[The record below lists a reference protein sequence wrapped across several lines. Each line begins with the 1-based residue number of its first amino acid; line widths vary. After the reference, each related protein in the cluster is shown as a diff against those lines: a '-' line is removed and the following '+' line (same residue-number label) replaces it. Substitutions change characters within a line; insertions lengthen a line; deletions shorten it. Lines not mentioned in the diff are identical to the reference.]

1 MVTVLTSTDPLAET
15 ITTRLLTVRHAT
27 VYRYDEPVQLGEH
40 RAMFRPRESHDL
52 RLVATHLAIVPTPAK
67 LHWVHD
73 IFDNSVAVATFTGRT
88 TELSF
93 ESAVTL
99 EHTETAHPDYRLE
112 TDARTYPLTYSGE
125 ERADLVRS
133 MERRYPGA
141 EVDRWAAGFVSALGV
156 QHTMSLLECMT
167 AAINEGFEYQGRTA
181 RGVQTPSETL
191 QRRQGTCRDFA
202 QLMIEAV
209 RALGFAARFV
219 SGYIFVPSVGP
230 QMVVGGGATHAWLQ
244 VYLPGAGWVDF
255 DPTKKIIGNRTLI
268 RVAMAWDHA
277 QVLPLWGTYTGRPS
291 AFLGMDVTV
300 SVLDET
306 MVESPGGNRLPN

>member
-1 MVTVLTSTDPLAET
+1 MVTVLTLTDPLAET
-15 ITTRLLTVRHAT
+15 ATTRRLTVRHAT
-27 VYRYDEPVQLGEH
+27 VYRYSEPVQLGEH

-52 RLVATHLAIVPTPAK
+52 RLIATHLVIEPTPAK

-73 IFDNSVAVATFTGRT
+73 IFDNSVAVATFSGRT

-99 EHTETAHPDYRLE
+99 EHTQTAHPDYRLE
-112 TDARTYPLTYSGE
+112 TNARTYPLNYSAE

-133 MERRYPGA
+133 MAQCYPSA
-141 EVDRWAAGFVSALGV
+141 DVNRWAAGFVSMSGV

-167 AAINEGFEYQGRTA
+167 TAINEDFAYQRRA
-181 RGVQTPSETL
+181 ERGVQTPSETL
-191 QRRQGTCRDFA
+191 QRRRGTCRDFA

-209 RALGFAARFV
+209 RSLGFAARFV
-219 SGYIFVPSVGP
+219 SGYIFVPGVGRELI
-230 QMVVGGGATHAWLQ
+230 VGGGATHAWLQ

-255 DPTKKIIGNRTLI
+255 DPTNKIIGNRNLI
-268 RVAMAWDHA
+268 RVAMAWDHG

-306 MVESPGGNRLPN
+306 ASSGGDAAVN